1 MELLIHSQ
9 LLGSGSLLA
18 VGVTGAMNVWTYFGW
33 TGNLYPFC
41 WNSKFLKA
49 NWQRDAMAWQLVFKA
64 WFREA
69 VEVRQTSIR
78 DYYILSRIKAPLL
91 NLCGKSTFSKED
103 EIWST
108 LKEIG
113 DVMRIIT
120 LQGQCQPESD
130 PCPPERMRRMSEESE
145 FDDDDDDDGHD
156 GKGQKFGGF
165 TSTVCVNFSQD
176 DLRLATI
183 PGQEGVC
190 IQKYVFTK
198 KDGYVSK

>member
-1 MELLIHSQ
+1 MVLLIHSQ
-9 LLGSGSLLA
+9 LLGSGSLLV
-18 VGVTGAMNVWTYFGW
+18 VGVTGAMNVWTSFGW

-103 EIWST
+103 EIMINFERNWWSDEDDYFARAMST
-108 LKEIG
+108 RIWPLPPRADAK
-113 DVMRIIT
+113 DVGGVGVRRWRRRGRPRR
-120 LQGQCQPESD
+120 QGTEVW
-130 PCPPERMRRMSEESE
+130 RLHLHR
-145 FDDDDDDDGHD
+145 
-156 GKGQKFGGF
+156 
-165 TSTVCVNFSQD
+165 
-176 DLRLATI
+176 LRQL
-183 PGQEGVC
+183 
-190 IQKYVFTK
+190 
-198 KDGYVSK
+198 